1 MQATPRH
8 DPDRLL
14 DRLDVLVAALVPPG
28 APRRTLSELLA
39 ILSVAEL
46 TTAAVNLGLLAEP
59 GVPWTGP
66 LGVAEQELVR
76 LAPSIRSLALKG
88 GFSTLKELAQRLH
101 DATGEAHRLDP
112 TQSASPG
119 AFAPTAPVSFARPTC
134 TTSLSSLP
142 DGLDTEEGP

>member
-101 DATGEAHRLDP
+101 DATGEAHR
-112 TQSASPG
+112 A
-119 AFAPTAPVSFARPTC
+119 
-134 TTSLSSLP
+134 
-142 DGLDTEEGP
+142 GPP